1 MSPVVKHELSTER
14 APSLQLPLKY
24 ILGSVVSFAAL
35 NTVILLT
42 FQSLTAFYFR
52 NPPALLA
59 SHLFTLGWVTLV
71 IMGSMYQLVPV
82 ILQGLI
88 YSEFLGNLGFWVFLA
103 GFLGLLTGFVTFQ
116 TGLVAF
122 SGTLVV
128 LASYAF
134 LYNMAR
140 TMART
145 DKWNLSGSYMALALL
160 YFGATVTWGLV
171 LALNLRLGFLP
182 GNPLANLGI
191 HVSLGMLGWF
201 TLTIIGV
208 GYKLI
213 PMFALAHDRPETLAR
228 AILIIFNA
236 GTLGLVIAQLAGA
249 GRGIITALLL
259 VVLASVLL
267 FVYDM
272 YQVFRTRRRKRLDLT
287 MLFGAASIIY
297 LGASVVLGLGG
308 FTGIIPRL
316 FPDQTAVLAFSYLA
330 LQGWVSTMIMG
341 QLLKIVPFLIWNKK
355 YAPRVGL
362 EPVPLLREMFSERVA
377 FAVFWIYNL
386 GLLAFA
392 SGVWLKVIPLGW
404 AGAAGVALAGFMF
417 AWVIL
422 DVLRR

>member
-1 MSPVVKHELSTER
+1 VSPVVKQELSTER
-14 APSLQLPLKY
+14 APSLRLPLKY
-24 ILGSVVSFAAL
+24 ILAAVVSFIAL
-35 NTVILLT
+35 NIVILAT
-42 FQSLTAFYFR
+42 YQSLTAFYFR

-82 ILQGLI
+82 ILQAAV
-88 YSEFLGNLGFWVFLA
+88 YSELLGNLGFWVFVA
-103 GFLGLLTGFVTFQ
+103 GLLGLLTGFMTLQ
-116 TGLVAF
+116 TGLVAL
-122 SGTLVV
+122 SGTLLV

-140 TMART
+140 TLMRT
-145 DKWNLSGSYMALALL
+145 DKWNLSGTYIVLALL

-182 GNPLANLGI
+182 GNPVANLGV
-191 HVSLGMLGWF
+191 HASLGLLGWF

-228 AILIIFNA
+228 VILVVFNIGA
-236 GTLGLVIAQLAGA
+236 LGLIIAQLAGA
-249 GRGIITALLL
+249 SPGIITGFLL
-259 VVLASVLL
+259 VVLASILL

-272 YQVFRTRRRKRLDLT
+272 CQVFRTRRRRRLDLT
-287 MLFGAASIIY
+287 MLFGAASIVY
-297 LGASVVLGLGG
+297 VGASVLLGLGG
-308 FTGIIPRL
+308 YTGIFPGI
-316 FPDQTAVLAFSYLA
+316 FPDQTSVLAFAYLA

-355 YAPRVGL
+355 YAPKVGL
-362 EPVPLLREMFSERVA
+362 EPVPLLREMFSERLGS
-377 FAVFWIYNL
+377 AVFWIYNL
-386 GLLAFA
+386 GLLAFTA
-392 SGVWLKVIPLGW
+392 GVWLKVISLGL
-404 AGAAGVALAGFMF
+404 AGAAAVATASFLFG
-417 AWVIL
+417 WVVL